1 MIFVLFIFLHL
12 LFSITNHIS
21 ISMMEP
27 EQQTENADCV
37 ENADDEE
44 IVEMKKRVE
53 GMHDSSSLF
62 LANTHSS
69 SHHPNLV
76 RDGE

>member
-1 MIFVLFIFLHL
+1 
-12 LFSITNHIS
+12 
-21 ISMMEP
+21 MMEP

-69 SHHPNLV
+69 SHHPNRV
-76 RDGE
+76 RDGERAGKTQYDPKKSGTRDKQCY